1 MGYFTVQITIL
12 YVVLTDFL
20 LKIIKLGTNIGE
32 LVQST
37 ISTTVGELVVMS
49 ITLN

>member
-32 LVQST
+32 LKFKVPFPPP
-37 ISTTVGELVVMS
+37 
-49 ITLN
+49 